1 VLRPGIIDSFPYHSG
16 DSGNGLRV
24 ASVLVGNDDVCGT
37 GLAFFIRVA
46 ALALVLLYQYLGSLG
61 VCNTDLARV
70 VPERL

>member
-1 VLRPGIIDSFPYHSG
+1 VLRPGIMDSFPYHGG

-24 ASVLVGNDDVCGT
+24 GSVLGGNDDVCGA

-46 ALALVLLYQYLGSLG
+46 ALALVVLYQYLGSLG
-61 VCNTDLARV
+61 VRNTDLARL